1 MAKTSGLGST
11 VTVDNS
17 AGSGKDISTDVTEFN
32 FATPKA
38 VTDITGVDKSAMER
52 LALLSDFSV
61 NFKGQFDPGT
71 NLAHDVFKDIQGGV
85 SRTVVIVTGGATMSA
100 ECLLTDYQIARTNAG
115 DLNWTVPGVL
125 SNGVAPAW
133 T

>member
-1 MAKTSGLGST
+1 MAKVSGLGST

-17 AGSGKDISTDVTEFN
+17 SGAGKDISTDVTEFN

-52 LALLSDFSV
+52 LALLSDFSLSL
-61 NFKGQFDPGT
+61 KGQFDIGA
-71 NLAHDVFKDIQGGV
+71 NLSHAVLSDIQTGV
-85 SRTVVIVTGGATMSA
+85 SRTVAIITGGATMTA
-100 ECLLTDYQIARTNAG
+100 ECLFTDYQVARTNAG
-115 DLNWTVPGVL
+115 DLNWSAPGVL